1 MRRAPDDR
9 VVPGTPNVKFP
20 DVKPADETPTRP
32 RGLEELDVLGEALL
46 KQSLPA
52 NKKPATSFQK
62 PAERVPMN
70 LLAQQK
76 ALTPVQPTAA
86 RVPDTT
92 VADVTESATKCA
104 LYPMD
109 FDLLAGSSPLLDG
122 QTKAPTATV
131 EAVKQVQDGD
141 VCLLDT
147 VINSENSISAN
158 DDVQML
164 HSPVA
169 AVVPVPKMVPPP
181 LGDISLCLQD
191 IKPST
196 CSFCQ
201 IPAGSLTF
209 QSS

>member
-1 MRRAPDDR
+1 L
-9 VVPGTPNVKFP
+9 P

-62 PAERVPMN
+62 PPERVPMN
-70 LLAQQK
+70 VLAQQK

-86 RVPDTT
+86 RVPDMT
-92 VADVTESATKCA
+92 VSEGPESATKCA

-122 QTKAPTATV
+122 HGETKAPPATV
-131 EAVKQVQDGD
+131 QGVKQVQDSD

-169 AVVPVPKMVPPP
+169 AVAPVPKMVPPP

-196 CSFCQ
+196 CSFC
-201 IPAGSLTF
+201 
-209 QSS
+209 